1 MCAGAEL
8 LLNCVILEEVNVLL
22 PMFSR
27 VLWSGFDTNTAIN
40 LSYLRTRCVGQ
51 SYDCLSLS
59 LSLSL
64 CSAQWPVLQWLSR
77 KSQGEFLIFFFSL
90 SLYHASHSTGV
101 EMACVWHHQVHMQ
114 SVPADFRRIQTPVIH
129 SVLHNP
135 CLLHVRWLSILA

>member
-22 PMFSR
+22 PVFSR
-27 VLWSGFDTNTAIN
+27 VLWSGFDTDTAIN

-64 CSAQWPVLQWLSR
+64 CSAQWPVLQWMSR
-77 KSQGEFLIFFFSL
+77 KSQGEFWSFFLSL
-90 SLYHASHSTGV
+90 SIMQVTQLEWEWHVFGITRSTCNLFLQIS
-101 EMACVWHHQVHMQ
+101 EEFKH
-114 SVPADFRRIQTPVIH
+114 PLF